1 MTWPYLFHLVFSSL
15 LSSFFSHTQQ
25 FPFFFNSREIN
36 QNSLKIFYLLRERAL
51 LGLSASAWV
60 MQTYAGTPRARMN
73 PNTSHILAE
82 SPWGTSGT
90 SKYTR
95 IFDVCALCQAHT
107 YTVYT
112 VGKWLWALLILTVT
126 FLCVLSCHH
135 FNLPLIVLLCV
146 CVFVCVSFCGY
157 TFMCHGAVG
166 VCTCEFVCL
175 CP

>member
-1 MTWPYLFHLVFSSL
+1 MIQWKSSGEGERGNIWSTSKRCGVGMKL
-15 LSSFFSHTQQ
+15 GANDITVPLPPRFFISPLIFFSHTQQ

-36 QNSLKIFYLLRERAL
+36 QNSLKIFYLLHERAL

-73 PNTSHILAE
+73 PNTLHILAE
-82 SPWGTSGT
+82 SPWGTCGS

-112 VGKWLWALLILTVT
+112 VGKWL
-126 FLCVLSCHH
+126 
-135 FNLPLIVLLCV
+135 
-146 CVFVCVSFCGY
+146 
-157 TFMCHGAVG
+157 
-166 VCTCEFVCL
+166 
-175 CP
+175 